1 MRAHTEI
8 DADTELL
15 GFWVFVAM
23 ATIHT
28 GNHTGKPDMLLTSL
42 VFSNADW
49 VASSQ
54 SLACTAH
61 DTLTH

>member
-42 VFSNADW
+42 V
-49 VASSQ
+49 
-54 SLACTAH
+54 C
-61 DTLTH
+61 